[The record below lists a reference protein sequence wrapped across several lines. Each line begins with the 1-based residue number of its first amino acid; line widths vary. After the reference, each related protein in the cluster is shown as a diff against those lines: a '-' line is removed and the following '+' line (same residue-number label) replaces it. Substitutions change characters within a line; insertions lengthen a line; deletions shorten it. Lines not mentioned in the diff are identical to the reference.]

1 MKYFAAGLVLLC
13 SLHAQAFE
21 LDEWQEWQ
29 AATPAFQSQIEQ
41 SRWLDE
47 AQIQV
52 HASGQMLFTPYEALV
67 WQWLSPVPRLIEL
80 DKAGQLLDLS
90 PTEDGATAAPPLEKS
105 DDNLPGE
112 QQIATLL
119 MHALSGDLV
128 ALEKN
133 YHLLLKGDRDSWEL
147 ILLPRNRS
155 ETAPKKLTLEGGRF
169 INELSATSSEDNKLT
184 LELSDHHRL
193 VDAEGAQLLFEALQ
207 EKAAAQ
213 QNSENDAENKE
224 GNGEE
229 N

>member
-1 MKYFAAGLVLLC
+1 MKYLAAGLLLLC

-21 LDEWQEWQ
+21 LDEWREWQ

-47 AQIQV
+47 AQIRV
-52 HASGQMLFTPYEALV
+52 HASGRMLFTPYDALV

-90 PTEDGATAAPPLEKS
+90 PQEDGATAAPPLEKD

-133 YHLLLKGDRDSWEL
+133 YHLLLEGDRDAWEL
-147 ILLPRNRS
+147 ILLPHDRS
-155 ETAPKKLTLEGGRF
+155 ESAPRKLTLEGGRF
-169 INELSATSSEDNKLT
+169 INVLSATSSEDNKLT

-193 VDAEGAQLLFEALQ
+193 VNADGAQRLFEALQ

-213 QNSENDAENKE
+213 KNGGDDADP
-224 GNGEE
+224 GNEE
-229 N
+229 ED